1 MPLPDMP
8 RPARAAA
15 TLTLALL
22 APLAPAF
29 AAGANADAASPCTG
43 TYLLCDDFN
52 GSAIDTSK
60 WIVGNTDIAHSY
72 PVRPENVHLG
82 TYVDHGTTLTV
93 VDTAI
98 YGDQHAGPHRQG
110 GLVITKAMYGG
121 GRYEARM
128 KLLPGPNGCSC
139 MWNYYDSDNLAD
151 PPPKRNYTEID
162 IEMPAHMATPPD
174 WSTWQRTL
182 GFNTWSHSDADSDA
196 TYIQWH
202 SKTVDPFDGEF
213 HVFRWDWYDGKNGP
227 RRIEWYVDDV
237 LQTSTDQHV
246 NGHKAQLWVGNW
258 PAPWPGMNYA
268 FDTLHLYIDWVRIS
282 KL

>member
-1 MPLPDMP
+1 MPTLDVL
-8 RPARAAA
+8 RPARWSVSVAAG
-15 TLTLALL
+15 LL
-22 APLAPAF
+22 MPLAPAF
-29 AAGANADAASPCTG
+29 ATNPEAETADPCAGSH
-43 TYLLCDDFN
+43 LLCDDF
-52 GSAIDTSK
+52 GGGAIDSTK
-60 WIVGNTDIAHSY
+60 WIIGDTDIAHRY

-82 TYVDHGTTLTV
+82 TFVDNGTTLTV
-93 VDTAI
+93 VDTEI

-110 GLVITKAMYGG
+110 GLIITKAMYGG

-139 MWNYYDSDNLAD
+139 MWNYYDSDNLTD

-162 IEMPAHMATPPD
+162 IEMPAHMAAPPA
-174 WSTWQRTL
+174 WSTWRRTL
-182 GFNTWSHSDADSDA
+182 GLNTWSHSDADSDA

-202 SKTVDPFDGEF
+202 SKTVDPFDGKF
-213 HVFRWDWYDGKNGP
+213 HVFRWDWFDGKNGP
-227 RRIEWYVDDV
+227 RRIDWYVDGI

-246 NGHKAQLWVGNW
+246 NGHKAQLWIGNW